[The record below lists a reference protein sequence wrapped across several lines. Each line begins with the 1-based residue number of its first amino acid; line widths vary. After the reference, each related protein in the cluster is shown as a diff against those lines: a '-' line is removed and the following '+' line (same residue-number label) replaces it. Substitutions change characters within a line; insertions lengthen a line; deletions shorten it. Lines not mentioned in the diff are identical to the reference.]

1 MSSIFSMLWVLS
13 KGQHIERY
21 RRFMNIAPV
30 SKHGK
35 SEPRACQIPVG
46 LRRGS
51 CERDGSMCHLPRS
64 RRDSPTCRDLIAT
77 RPLSRSCCL
86 NRTAPVAFF
95 TTPCRLLAIPSRP
108 LSCRNL
114 APCRLP
120 HMAMSRS
127 QDFYQKP
134 CVFLQSFPHI
144 PKVCINVIFAV

>member
-1 MSSIFSMLWVLS
+1 MLKVLS

-21 RRFMNIAPV
+21 RHFMNIAPV

-46 LRRGS
+46 LRRRS
-51 CERDGSMCHLPRS
+51 CECDGSMCRLPRS

-95 TTPCRLLAIPSRP
+95 TTLCRLLAISSRP

-114 APCRLP
+114 TPMSPSLYSPVAFSEFLP
-120 HMAMSRS
+120 ETT
-127 QDFYQKP
+127 
-134 CVFLQSFPHI
+134 VFLQSFPHI
-144 PKVCINVIFAV
+144 PKVCLNVIFTV